1 MVSQDENLIA
11 IGELSTSTETP
22 QNPGRTPDDEYEDRV
37 ELTYR
42 MLVEGMRK
50 SEIKAALKAQYQ
62 ISARTAENYLARA
75 RLLQLE
81 DLREE
86 RDVHRAS
93 SLAFYKSVLSDPQV
107 GVGAKIN
114 AQKRIDQ
121 LLGLDVPFRVAI
133 ASANVGRDQGV
144 DDIDSMLSV
153 ATVDELKVMRGLY
166 ERRSDRSSLAQ

>member
-11 IGELSTSTETP
+11 IGEVPP
-22 QNPGRTPDDEYEDRV
+22 QLQEPSNPGRTPDDEYEDRV

-50 SEIKAALKAQYQ
+50 SEIKAALKAQYK

-93 SLAFYKSVLSDPQV
+93 SLAFYKSVLSDPQASV
-107 GVGAKIN
+107 IAKIN
-114 AQKRIDQ
+114 AQRRIDQ
-121 LLGLDVPFRVAI
+121 LLGLEVPFRVAI
-133 ASANVGRDQGV
+133 ATANVGNQKP
-144 DDIDSMLSV
+144 DDIDSMLAV
-153 ATVDELKVMRGLY
+153 ATVEELKVMRGLY